1 MDSDQKSKTER
12 KIAIDLENKLI
23 LLNRY
28 VELLPGMKYMIV
40 DTAKFST
47 AFLTRFPTTKK
58 YHLHKIT
65 RFPKKTDIRK
75 VEINYQ

>member
-12 KIAIDLENKLI
+12 KIAIDLENNLI

-40 DTAKFST
+40 DTAKLSWSSYSFSDSISDH
-47 AFLTRFPTTKK
+47 KK
-58 YHLHKIT
+58 VLSSFEY
-65 RFPKKTDIRK
+65 K
-75 VEINYQ
+75 VPQRDRHSDY